1 MPYATDQGSY
11 AFPQKLLSL
20 TTDQQENHTKR
31 GSNFGIPIRSLLFS
45 FTILVKVAYLIV
57 SRLLKQLNP

>member
-20 TTDQQENHTKR
+20 ATDQQENPYQKRKHLWHT
-31 GSNFGIPIRSLLFS
+31 
-45 FTILVKVAYLIV
+45 YL
-57 SRLLKQLNP
+57 